1 MECSIRILRAA
12 NTPQCAVVNHVLCDG
27 IEIVM
32 PAPDATGD
40 VYVAG
45 GFTTYN
51 SGAVGHVVRINR
63 DGTLE

>member
-1 MECSIRILRAA
+1 
-12 NTPQCAVVNHVLCDG
+12 VLCDG

-32 PAPDATGD
+32 PAPDSTGD

-51 SGAVGHVVRINR
+51 TVTVGHIVRVNQ